1 MFHIPVMKKEVLE
14 FLIKDPK
21 GLYVDCTIGTGGHTE
36 EILKSKTNQNVTVIG
51 MDRDGLALDIARKRL
66 KRYGKRLRLIQG
78 NFRDLEK
85 HLTGRKYDGFL
96 LDLGISSLQLAD
108 RSRGFSYM
116 EDGPI
121 DMAMGEDGAS
131 VKEMLSGAG
140 QEEISRILKEFGE
153 ERRHRM
159 IAKSIVRTRDLEE
172 IVRTRQLV
180 DAVKEVIYPDKIYG
194 TLSRVF
200 QAFRI
205 WANDELEN
213 LRGFLP
219 QAVRLLNT
227 GGRIAVISYHSLED
241 RIVKRFFVYE
251 EKDCIC
257 PSDFPVCACDKQVK
271 LRIITRQPVLP
282 APSEIEENTRARSA
296 KLRVAER
303 TQDE

>member
-1 MFHIPVMKKEVLE
+1 MFHIPVMKREVLE
-14 FLIKDPK
+14 LLIKDPK

-36 EILKSKTNQNVTVIG
+36 EILKSRTNQDVTVIG
-51 MDRDGLALDIARKRL
+51 IDRDGLALDIAKKRL
-66 KRYGKRLRLIQG
+66 KGYQKRLKLVQG

-85 HLTGRKYDGFL
+85 HLAGRKYDGFL

-108 RSRGFSYM
+108 SSRGFSYM

-121 DMAMGEDGAS
+121 DMAMGEDGSS
-131 VKEMLSGAG
+131 VREMLSGAG

-153 ERRHRM
+153 EKRHRV
-159 IAKSIVRTRDLEE
+159 IAKSIVRARDLEE
-172 IVRTRQLV
+172 IVRTGQLV
-180 DAVKEVIYPDKIYG
+180 KAVKEVIYPNKIYG

-213 LRGFLP
+213 LRVFLP

-227 GGRIAVISYHSLED
+227 GGRIAIISYHSLED
-241 RIVKRFFVYE
+241 RIVKRFFVHE

-257 PSDFPVCACDKQVK
+257 PPDFPVCVCDKQAK

-303 TQDE
+303 I

>member
-1 MFHIPVMKKEVLE
+1 VFHIPVMKKEVLE
-14 FLIKDPK
+14 LLLKDPK

-51 MDRDGLALDIARKRL
+51 MDRARKRL
-66 KRYGKRLRLIQG
+66 KGYGERLRLIQG

-85 HLTGRKYDGFL
+85 HLAGRKYDGFL

-108 RSRGFSYM
+108 KSRGFSYM

-131 VKEMLSGAG
+131 VKEMLSIAG

-159 IAKSIVRTRDLEE
+159 IAKSIVRTRELEE

-213 LRGFLP
+213 LRVFLP

-241 RIVKRFFVYE
+241 RIVKRFFVHE

-257 PSDFPVCACDKQVK
+257 PPDFPVCACDKQAK
-271 LRIITRQPVLP
+271 LRIITRQPVLS